1 MIKHCPN
8 CQHDLSDNPKLA
20 QGVKECL
27 NCNGKYFIIETTQA
41 NHLIPIAPADKLS
54 LLVEWLEESYKI
66 YTGLALPFSEV
77 RNAEHQMIKQILT
90 KAKSLQGG

>member
-1 MIKHCPN
+1 MTEQ
-8 CQHDLSDNPKLA
+8 QHD
-20 QGVKECL
+20 G
-27 NCNGKYFIIETTQA
+27 NCPLCGSPVTVYPGNVGDPVY
-41 NHLIPIAPADKLS
+41 IPIAPADKLS